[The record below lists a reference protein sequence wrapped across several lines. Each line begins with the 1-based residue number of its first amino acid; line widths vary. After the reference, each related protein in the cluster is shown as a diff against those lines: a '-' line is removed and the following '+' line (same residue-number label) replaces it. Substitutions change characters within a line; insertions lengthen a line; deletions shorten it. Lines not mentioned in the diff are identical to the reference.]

1 MGERKTNIDKIKN
14 IIELGRFRFLLAGFF
29 LYIMGCLLA
38 VVSKVPFSI
47 ELFIFGYAIMSPA
60 HLSLSYSNNYF
71 DIEVDKYNKPTSIS
85 GGSKTLLEHPE
96 LRNTCRNIAIILI
109 LVSVILSVIFILI
122 YSYSL
127 LLLVFVIFGNLLGWF
142 YAAPPLKLAYRG
154 LGEIANMINMG
165 ILMPGFGYWV
175 IKGGFDLFFFVF
187 TFALFLYGLVFIII
201 VETPDMDGDI
211 KGKKTTIVVKK
222 GRKNTYFILL
232 TSLIIASFY
241 FLFLSIFG
249 VFKEYINFYVVFALS
264 LIPIIIA
271 FIGLYYKPFTK
282 KIATKVAI
290 MNLYTQVIYLF
301 IFNIYLIFLIVLLK

>member
-1 MGERKTNIDKIKN
+1 
-14 IIELGRFRFLLAGFF
+14 
-29 LYIMGCLLA
+29 
-38 VVSKVPFSI
+38 
-47 ELFIFGYAIMSPA
+47 
-60 HLSLSYSNNYF
+60 
-71 DIEVDKYNKPTSIS
+71 
-85 GGSKTLLEHPE
+85 
-96 LRNTCRNIAIILI
+96 
-109 LVSVILSVIFILI
+109 
-122 YSYSL
+122 
-127 LLLVFVIFGNLLGWF
+127 
-142 YAAPPLKLAYRG
+142 
-154 LGEIANMINMG
+154 
-165 ILMPGFGYWV
+165 
-175 IKGGFDLFFFVF
+175 
-187 TFALFLYGLVFIII
+187 
-201 VETPDMDGDI
+201 MDGDI